1 MQYMIHSIIIALL
14 GLVSLNLVQV
24 PSSKS
29 FYIAVP
35 SIYSLNIFK
44 SFITINN
51 QRFIVTDEQV
61 ASMIKQLLILTK
73 SLCTQVKDVQV

>member
-35 SIYSLNIFK
+35 SIYSLGEYFQI
-44 SFITINN
+44 IHYN
-51 QRFIVTDEQV
+51 Q
-61 ASMIKQLLILTK
+61 
-73 SLCTQVKDVQV
+73 